1 VINTKKIIFIFIIFL
16 LCLTKG
22 NAAIKDS
29 IFATVG
35 NKPITRSDIINEI
48 KTILILNG
56 QNFSQESADRL
67 EKAAI
72 ASTIK
77 RHIKKIEI
85 EKYDGLTFNEGD
97 LYKEL
102 NNLANQSN
110 IELDTLKN
118 IFAANGLD
126 FSAIIEQVRVELLWN
141 SLIFQI
147 YKDRLSINISEIDE
161 QLKLIQDK
169 KEIEEFLLSEIII
182 KPVPKSELNT
192 EIKKI
197 KDKIDIE
204 GFENVAMSLS
214 ISESALKGGDL
225 GWLAENIISDNFK
238 SKIINTPVGSISE
251 PIILQQGILF
261 FKIRNR
267 RKLELVVNLDD
278 AKKQLITAEKTKI
291 LNMHSLSHYQ
301 NLRRSISINYY

>member
-1 VINTKKIIFIFIIFL
+1 MINIKKIFFIVLIFSFFS
-16 LCLTKG
+16 TES
-22 NAAIKDS
+22 NTAIKDS

-56 QNFSQESADRL
+56 KNFSQESADRL

-77 RHIKKIEI
+77 RHIKQIEI
-85 EKYDGLTFNEGD
+85 EKYDALTFNEGD

-118 IFAANGLD
+118 IFSANGLD

-141 SLIFQI
+141 SLIYQI

-161 QLKLIQDK
+161 QLKLFQT
-169 KEIEEFLLSEIII
+169 LQ
-182 KPVPKSELNT
+182 
-192 EIKKI
+192 
-197 KDKIDIE
+197 
-204 GFENVAMSLS
+204 
-214 ISESALKGGDL
+214 SAL
-225 GWLAENIISDNFK
+225 EI
-238 SKIINTPVGSISE
+238 
-251 PIILQQGILF
+251 
-261 FKIRNR
+261 
-267 RKLELVVNLDD
+267 
-278 AKKQLITAEKTKI
+278 
-291 LNMHSLSHYQ
+291 
-301 NLRRSISINYY
+301 

>member
-1 VINTKKIIFIFIIFL
+1 MINTKKIIFIFIIFL

-22 NAAIKDS
+22 NATIKDS

-77 RHIKKIEI
+77 RRIKQIEI
-85 EKYDGLTFNEGD
+85 EKYDSLTFDEGD

-182 KPVPKSELNT
+182 KPVPKSELDT